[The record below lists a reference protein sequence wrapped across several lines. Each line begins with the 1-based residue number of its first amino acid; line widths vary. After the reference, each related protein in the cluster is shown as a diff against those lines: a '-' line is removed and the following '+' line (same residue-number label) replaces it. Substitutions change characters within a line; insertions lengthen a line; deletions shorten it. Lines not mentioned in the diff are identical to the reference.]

1 MPYRDVIIII
11 SANLHHGPDWG
22 RAMFPTLYRTR
33 HASSQEPRGSAET
46 MQPVDATTQIHCR
59 WLTVT
64 IATAQP
70 GHQQGRSTQT
80 VEGKFV
86 LGRVAAVCKLWL
98 SLQGYKWAEI
108 MLLLLQQAGEICAGN
123 EGHFCLIWFLSSL
136 GTLLCE
142 K

>member
-11 SANLHHGPDWG
+11 SAKLHRGPDWG
-22 RAMFPTLYRTR
+22 RATFPTLYRTR
-33 HASSQEPRGSAET
+33 HPSSLEPRGSAET
-46 MQPVDATTQIHCR
+46 VQPVDATTQIHCR
-59 WLTVT
+59 WHAVT

-98 SLQGYKWAEI
+98 SLQGYEWAEI
-108 MLLLLQQAGEICAGN
+108 ILLLLQQAGKYVRGLRGI
-123 EGHFCLIWFLSSL
+123 SV
-136 GTLLCE
+136 
-142 K
+142 